1 MSWPD
6 LDLPPTGHR
15 NLLGDGYDASRHCI
29 ALPLPPSSQVCLY
42 PIAASDDGLTL
53 GHGTLLHDAS
63 ASSEPFRC
71 MAWSTSKDAYVAIA
85 TQRHVEVYDA
95 QGAPTR
101 CLHWV
106 APARVLHITWHPS
119 RPLLA
124 VHMLGSVQ
132 FLTPLMALDGDGVAL
147 PWAIAAK
154 QSSCWNEAGTSL
166 AIAAGT
172 SARVY
177 SWPSSATIGPYARPQ
192 EDVLCDMDDAT
203 CGAITAIGCLG
214 SDTFLLATEVK
225 TCLRPTTTTTPAAS
239 FTIRAR
245 PMVDPLTSVVDTGVV
260 DLMHITKSDAPSS
273 LLLLPELH
281 SADGLA
287 EKANAHSAMVAQAHC
302 VVWKNAS
309 SSTMSSVP
317 IPAFAI
323 PTFMHCHRRHA
334 VLGSHASAAI
344 VLLRVVGD
352 GALEL
357 VETMLPAADD
367 DGRVL
372 RGLRLGDDAI
382 DVLDTLK
389 PTRLFFTP
397 TLKTCSIRSRRLPLT
412 SSLRVPPSAA
422 VADGAGLALL
432 LERLQSHLDA
442 RLDRIEAS
450 MATLGGRLTQ
460 IEARLAAS

>member
-1 MSWPD
+1 
-6 LDLPPTGHR
+6 
-15 NLLGDGYDASRHCI
+15 
-29 ALPLPPSSQVCLY
+29 
-42 PIAASDDGLTL
+42 
-53 GHGTLLHDAS
+53 
-63 ASSEPFRC
+63 

-124 VHMLGSVQ
+124 VHMLGCVQ

-147 PWAIAAK
+147 PWATAVK

-166 AIAAGT
+166 VIAAGT

-192 EDVLCDMDDAT
+192 EDVLCEVDDAT
-203 CGAITAIGCLG
+203 CGDITAVGCLG
-214 SDTFLLATEVK
+214 GDSFLLATEVK
-225 TCLRPTTTTTPAAS
+225 TCLRPTTPAGG

-245 PMVDPLTSVVDTGVV
+245 PMEDPLMPVVDASTDVV
-260 DLMHITKSDAPSS
+260 DLMHVTKSDAPSS

-281 SADGLA
+281 SAHRLA
-287 EKANAHSAMVAQAHC
+287 EKANSHSAMVAQAHC

-352 GALEL
+352 ALEL
-357 VETMLPAADD
+357 VETMLPVADD

-382 DVLDTLK
+382 DVVDTLK

-397 TLKTCSIRSRRLPLT
+397 TLKTCSTRSRRLPLT
-412 SSLRVPPSAA
+412 SSLRVPPPAA

-432 LERLQSHLDA
+432 LDRLQSHLDA